1 MKKSY
6 TYKKKKQ
13 NRKIVIFPL
22 MILIA
27 IGMILGIFTLTKKE
41 TKAET
46 TDEWIC
52 EHENLYIVNYQQYSN
67 TGTKSYHMITFGC
80 KDCDNKNVGKFLSY
94 CEDSQV
100 YQNNKLVCSICKKVL
115 EESSSI
121 SNSTCLHPADKL
133 EIYFEIES
141 GLQCGRAK
149 VKCKTCNKTI
159 GSDFNQGLG
168 HVYTVSDCQG
178 KAKCIICS
186 YMTKT
191 TGKNSNKHL
200 KNHKKDEYYDYNDS
214 QHWHI
219 EKCDACNTDI
229 SSTNE
234 KHTWSA
240 WKSADLSESDKTSY
254 CSTSKER
261 KCTVCGKKDYDVK
274 YHDVVSANCKNPA
287 KCKNCE
293 YVVPLSSTIPN
304 AHVDANNDGKCD
316 LCGTTIKSGTS
327 IEDPT
332 TCSHPA
338 SKVKAATCTSKK
350 YCTACQTY
358 IGNALGHSWG
368 AATCTKPKTCTRA
381 GCGATQ
387 GNALGHTYNSKGE
400 KYGFSSTNGGSGMHY
415 KVCKV
420 CGIKELVSCSK
431 SVTAVEE
438 KPTCVKKGKWKY
450 TCNVCDAYWY
460 APIPAMGHSY
470 DSKGKCTRTGCT
482 ATKDTTCTHGSYT
495 DHYDYT
501 DDNTCTKTRT
511 CNKCGEITITTG
523 SHIGGTHE
531 NKGECSNCHKIYQ
544 DHNRTDGI
552 HKGWQVTENGHRQI
566 LNCYACDKTGG
577 TGTYITDEM
586 DHAGGTH
593 ANGGTCVAC
602 GEQYQEHDELVDY
615 ELVNSTQHRK
625 ITECS
630 CGERTITNEL
640 SSHSYN
646 KIATLRDNG
655 DGTHSVRCKDC
666 LSYAKTEAHT
676 YSEGTCTTK
685 PKCKCGA
692 ELDVTP
698 SHIGGNHT
706 NGGKCTKCATV
717 YQNHGQTSKASYYLK
732 TSSTHIPIYACTY
745 ANCTSTYKGVETAH
759 TIATYTNNGDGTHSG
774 TCTICQY
781 TVSANH
787 TFVNGECTV
796 CKAKQSTTPEECQHI
811 YAMQKDET
819 GHWKKCTKCGV
830 EESGS
835 RANHKVTLWNNIEN
849 GKHSGK
855 CTVCQYT
862 VSANHTFVNGECT
875 VCKAKQSTTPEE
887 CQHTYAMQKDETGHW
902 KKCTKCGVEES
913 GSRTAHSVT
922 SWNDI
927 GNGKHSG
934 NCTVCQYTVSA
945 NHTFVNGECTVCKAK
960 QSTTPEE
967 CNHNYV
973 IQKDENSH
981 WEKCTICQNETIKSA
996 HNITKWTDM
1005 GDGKHKGICTEC
1017 NYEVKKAH
1025 TYSNGKCSSCGAKEP
1040 TTTPENCTHNYEIK
1054 SDETGHWEKCTK
1066 CQKETVK
1073 SAHNITTWTD
1083 KKDGNHEGIC
1093 TVCKKTITEA
1103 HTNGTSGKCT
1113 KCSYDGT
1120 SSGNNSG
1127 NGNNNNSN
1135 NGNNNNGGNN
1145 SNNGNNSGTNGKD
1158 NTTAN
1163 GKIPQT
1169 GTTPIFITIATT
1181 TAGIAGF
1188 AVYKMKKLKD
1198 VK

>member
-1 MKKSY
+1 MKKKY
-6 TYKKKKQ
+6 TYRKKRQ
-13 NRKIVIFPL
+13 NRKIVILPL
-22 MILIA
+22 MLFIVISIIVA
-27 IGMILGIFTLTKKE
+27 ISTLTKKE

-52 EHENLYIVNYQQYSN
+52 SHKNIYISSIQQN
-67 TGTKSYHMITFGC
+67 TMDKDDTTLARYTHNVTISC
-80 KDCDNKNVGKFLSY
+80 KDCEKKLIIYKAYCKDAFYNIDNREDVKCGFCGTRCLIGPEEKENLNMTQHTCQHSNIELKTEIGETWERIYINCKDCGETFKNKFILKSADMHKY
-94 CEDSQV
+94 TTESDCKGEAICV
-100 YQNNKLVCSICKKVL
+100 ICKK
-115 EESSSI
+115 
-121 SNSTCLHPADKL
+121 
-133 EIYFEIES
+133 
-141 GLQCGRAK
+141 
-149 VKCKTCNKTI
+149 TI
-159 GSDFNQGLG
+159 
-168 HVYTVSDCQG
+168 
-178 KAKCIICS
+178 
-186 YMTKT
+186 
-191 TGKNSNKHL
+191 TGKTVNTNKHF
-200 KNHKKDEYYDYNDS
+200 KEYKMQNEYSDENNVDYNDTICGRCGKVTNKEIVNHNWS
-214 QHWHI
+214 SWEQRGIQGHQK
-219 EKCDACNTDI
+219 KCEDCGKTVLEAHDYNT
-229 SSTNE
+229 TRV
-234 KHTWSA
+234 T
-240 WKSADLSESDKTSY
+240 
-254 CSTSKER
+254 CSTQP
-261 KCTVCGKKDYDVK
+261 VCKICK
-274 YHDVVSANCKNPA
+274 YKLNVGTDTS
-287 KCKNCE
+287 
-293 YVVPLSSTIPN
+293 N
-304 AHVDANNDGKCD
+304 AHVDEDNNGKCD
-316 LCGTTIKSGTS
+316 LCGATIKSGTD
-327 IEDPT
+327 INDPA
-332 TCSHPA
+332 TCSHPS
-338 SKVKAATCTSKK
+338 SKVKAATCTSNE

-358 IGNALGHSWG
+358 IKGTALGHNWQ
-368 AATCTKPKTCTRA
+368 AATCTKAKTCSR
-381 GCGATQ
+381 CSATE
-387 GNALGHTYNSKGE
+387 GEPKKHSYTSYE
-400 KYGFSSTNGGSGMHY
+400 KYGFSTTNGGSGMHY
-415 KVCKV
+415 KICGV
-420 CGIKELVSCSK
+420 CGIKELVNCSK
-431 SVTAVEE
+431 SKKSREQE
-438 KPTCVKKGKWKY
+438 PTCVKKGKWKY

-835 RANHKVTLWNNIEN
+835 RANHKVTLWNNIGN

>member
-115 EESSSI
+115 EENSSI

-316 LCGTTIKSGTS
+316 LCGATIKSGTD
-327 IEDPT
+327 INDPA
-332 TCSHPA
+332 TCSHPS
-338 SKVKAATCTSKK
+338 SKVKAATCTSNE

-358 IGNALGHSWG
+358 IKGTALGHNWQ
-368 AATCTKPKTCTRA
+368 AATCTKAKTCSR
-381 GCGATQ
+381 CSATE
-387 GNALGHTYNSKGE
+387 GEPKKHSYTSYE
-400 KYGFSSTNGGSGMHY
+400 KYGFSTTNGGSGMHY
-415 KVCKV
+415 KICGV
-420 CGIKELVSCSK
+420 CGIKELVNCSK
-431 SVTAVEE
+431 SKKSREQE
-438 KPTCVKKGKWKY
+438 PTCVKKGKWKY

-544 DHNRTDGI
+544 DHNKTDGI

-796 CKAKQSTTPEECQHI
+796 CKAKQSTTPEECQHT
-811 YAMQKDET
+811 YVMQNDENS
-819 GHWKKCTKCGV
+819 HWKKCT
-830 EESGS
+830 
-835 RANHKVTLWNNIEN
+835 
-849 GKHSGK
+849 
-855 CTVCQYT
+855 
-862 VSANHTFVNGECT
+862 
-875 VCKAKQSTTPEE
+875 
-887 CQHTYAMQKDETGHW
+887 
-902 KKCTKCGVEES
+902 
-913 GSRTAHSVT
+913 
-922 SWNDI
+922 
-927 GNGKHSG
+927 
-934 NCTVCQYTVSA
+934 
-945 NHTFVNGECTVCKAK
+945 
-960 QSTTPEE
+960 
-967 CNHNYV
+967 
-973 IQKDENSH
+973 
-981 WEKCTICQNETIKSA
+981 ICQQETIKSA
-996 HNITKWTDM
+996 HNITTWTDT

-1025 TYSNGKCSSCGAKEP
+1025 TYSNGECSSCGAKEP

-1113 KCSYDGT
+1113 KCNYDGT

-1127 NGNNNNSN
+1127 NGNNNNSNNGNNNNSN

-1169 GTTPIFITIATT
+1169 GTTPIFITIATIT
-1181 TAGIAGF
+1181 VCIAGF

>member
-115 EESSSI
+115 EENSSI
-121 SNSTCLHPADKL
+121 SNSACLHPYDKL
-133 EIYFEIES
+133 KINFELEA

-149 VKCKTCNKTI
+149 VKCKTCNKTV

-191 TGKNSNKHL
+191 TGKNPNKHL
-200 KNHKKDEYYDYNDS
+200 KNYKKNEYYDYNDS

-219 EKCDACNTDI
+219 EKCNACNTDI

-261 KCTVCGKKDYDVK
+261 RCTVCDKKDYDVK
-274 YHDVVSANCKNPA
+274 YHDIASANCKNPA

-293 YVVPLSSTIPN
+293 YVVPLSSIIPN
-304 AHVDANNDGKCD
+304 AHVDTNNDGKCD
-316 LCGTTIKSGTS
+316 LCGVTIKSGTS
-327 IEDPT
+327 VEEPS

-368 AATCTKPKTCTRA
+368 AATCTKPQICTRT
-381 GCGATQ
+381 GCGATK
-387 GNALGHTYNSKGE
+387 GNALGH
-400 KYGFSSTNGGSGMHY
+400 KYTKYQSYGTTHSGSHY
-415 KVCKV
+415 KVCAT
-420 CGIKELVSCSK
+420 CGIKDIASCEK
-431 SVTAVEE
+431 TKPEVDT
-438 KPTCVKKGKWKY
+438 KPTCTTKGRRKY
-450 TCNVCDAYWY
+450 TCGKCGEYWY
-460 APIPAMGHSY
+460 AAIPAMGHSY
-470 DSKGKCTRTGCT
+470 DSNGKCTRTGCT

-501 DDNTCTKTRT
+501 DDNTCTKTRK

-544 DHNRTDGI
+544 DHNRTDGYV
-552 HKGWQVTENGHRQI
+552 KGWQVTENGHRQI
-566 LNCYACDKTGG
+566 LNCHACDLTGG
-577 TGTYITDEM
+577 TGTYIADEM
-586 DHAGGTH
+586 EHCGGTH
-593 ANGGTCVAC
+593 DNGGKCQAC
-602 GEQYQEHDELVDY
+602 GTAYQDHEEIVDY

-630 CGERTITNEL
+630 CGERTVTNEL
-640 SSHSYN
+640 SSHSYYT
-646 KIATLRDNG
+646 IATLRDNG

-666 LSYAKTEAHT
+666 LSYAKTEAHK

-685 PKCKCGA
+685 PKCSCGA
-692 ELDVTP
+692 ELNVTP
-698 SHIGGNHT
+698 SHVGGTHT
-706 NGGKCTKCATV
+706 NGGKCTKCGIA
-717 YQNHGQTSKASYYLK
+717 YQNHGRSSKASQYIK
-732 TSSTHIPIYACTY
+732 TSSKHIPIYTCTY
-745 ANCTSTYKGVETAH
+745 ENCASTYRGTESDH
-759 TIATYTNNGDGTHSG
+759 TVTSYTNSGDGTHSG

-781 TVSANH
+781 TVSASH
-787 TFVNGECTV
+787 TFVNGECTI
-796 CKAKQSTTPEECQHI
+796 CKAKQSTTPEECQHT

-835 RANHKVTLWNNIEN
+835 RANHNVTLWNNIGN

-887 CQHTYAMQKDETGHW
+887 CQHTYVMQNDENSHW
-902 KKCTKCGVEES
+902 KKCT
-913 GSRTAHSVT
+913 
-922 SWNDI
+922 
-927 GNGKHSG
+927 
-934 NCTVCQYTVSA
+934 
-945 NHTFVNGECTVCKAK
+945 
-960 QSTTPEE
+960 
-967 CNHNYV
+967 
-973 IQKDENSH
+973 
-981 WEKCTICQNETIKSA
+981 ICQQETIKSA
-996 HNITKWTDM
+996 HNITTWTDT

-1025 TYSNGKCSSCGAKEP
+1025 TYSNGECSSCGAKEP

-1145 SNNGNNSGTNGKD
+1145 PNNGNNSGTNGKD

-1169 GTTPIFITIATT
+1169 GTTPIFITIATIT
-1181 TAGIAGF
+1181 VGIAGF